1 MIHKVSRLFSG
12 AKLRGDK
19 GSAELSRNIPRHVA
33 IIMDGNGRWAKKRG
47 LPRVAGHREGMKAI
61 RRVTRAADEL
71 GVEVLTLYAFST
83 ENWKRPSD
91 EVSYIMKLPVDFLET
106 ELPELV
112 QRNVRVMTIGS
123 EDGLPSH
130 TVEAVRKFKNETR
143 HNTGMILNF
152 ALNYGSRSEIVQAVQ
167 LLMDQVEKG
176 TLKRDEITEE
186 TFSQALFTCALPDP
200 DLLIRTSG
208 EIRLSNFMLWQL
220 AYAEMW
226 FTDVM
231 WPDFNEALFKE
242 AIAAY
247 QQRSRRYGS
256 VE

>member
-12 AKLRGDK
+12 VKPRGDK
-19 GSAELSRNIPRHVA
+19 GSVELSRNIPRHVA

-123 EDGLPSH
+123 EEGLPSH
-130 TVEAVRKFKNETR
+130 TVEAVHKFKNETR

-167 LLMDQVEKG
+167 SLMDQVEKG
-176 TLKRDEITEE
+176 TLKRDDITEE
-186 TFSQALFTCALPDP
+186 TFNQALFTCALPDP